1 MCYMLG
7 AWVLFVVF
15 IMCMSVLPLCMVY
28 ICSLQSYLVPGGSE
42 VGARSSPRTGVT
54 DGWEP
59 RVVAGD

>member
-1 MCYMLG
+1 MLG

-28 ICSLQSYLVPGGSE
+28 ICSLQSYLVPESSE
-42 VGARSSPRTGVT
+42 VGARSSPGTGVT